1 PVGTRLNA
9 VLLEPLDFGAA
20 VFEKGALDEFGSQP
34 PAGSIASVR
43 LITPLNSRVTA
54 PGASVR
60 AQLTEPLFTS
70 EHRLIFPAG
79 SVLLG
84 EVSEVNP
91 ARSRHHHGRL
101 MFRFTTIEPPALFT
115 SISLPAQEV
124 DGSPVS
130 IAVARDMKNLH
141 ITERDGLRIIESK
154 KRFIGPAWAFV
165 KAGRSISATADS
177 FDEALLGAYRGKFL
191 KR

>member
-1 PVGTRLNA
+1 AKETVGFDADKHQSEKNLKNALVSTTKESPKERLKNLLWGLAPYHPQNLPVGTRLNA

-34 PAGSIASVR
+34 NAGSIASVR

-101 MFRFTTIEPPALFT
+101 MFRFTTI
-115 SISLPAQEV
+115 
-124 DGSPVS
+124 
-130 IAVARDMKNLH
+130 
-141 ITERDGLRIIESK
+141 
-154 KRFIGPAWAFV
+154 
-165 KAGRSISATADS
+165 
-177 FDEALLGAYRGKFL
+177 
-191 KR
+191 